1 MILAFTGNG
10 KGKTSSAVGLALR
23 AFGHGKKVLFV
34 SFLKSS
40 FKSGEFKAIKKLNS
54 TDLALL
60 CFGRDC
66 PYKDEDCCPGKCECI
81 VLPANIKTS
90 DYDIIKKGLDFV
102 RKQIRTGI
110 WDIVI
115 LDEIIN
121 VYNLFPPFRENIL
134 DIVKNMPPAYDL
146 IVTGRECPS
155 ELLDLADL
163 VSEIKI
169 IKHPYYE
176 GVKAKKGI
184 DF

>member
-1 MILAFTGNG
+1 MAKVKL
-10 KGKTSSAVGLALR
+10 VVRQVWLLGLLGR
-23 AFGHGKKVLFV
+23 AKKVLFI

-40 FKSGEFKAIKKLNS
+40 FKSGEFKAIKNLNLK
-54 TDLALL
+54 DLAVF

-90 DYDIIKKGLDFV
+90 DYDIIKKGLEFV
-102 RKQIRTGI
+102 YEQIRTEI

-121 VYNLFPPFRENIL
+121 VYNLFPSFREDIL
-134 DIVKNMPPAYDL
+134 DIVKNMPPAVDL
-146 IVTGRECPS
+146 IVTGRECPI
-155 ELLDLADL
+155 ELLDLAHL
-163 VSEIKI
+163 VSEVKT

-176 GVKAKKGI
+176 GIKAKKGI